1 MSLGPAIA
9 SGGLAMMIP
18 PSALAVILAAIAK
31 MSIGDILIGG
41 IIPGLIMGALYIG
54 YVIIRC
60 ILQPDLAPS
69 YKVTK
74 TPFSVKF
81 NSFIKYLL
89 PLGFIIFLV
98 IGIIILGVA
107 TPTEAAALGC
117 LGSFFLSALYGGLT
131 LESVRKSI
139 EGTVKISVMSLMIM
153 SGAIAFSQILA
164 YSGVSRGLLEFVVQ
178 LPFPPIVLLICMQ
191 IILLL
196 LGTVME
202 QIAIMMVT
210 LPIYMPIIKSLGF
223 DPIWFGIIMLIN
235 LEMALTTPPFGL
247 LLFVLKGV
255 APGDTTMGDIYRA
268 GIPFLFCDAVAMILV
283 IIFPSLVLWLPSL
296 VR

>member
-1 MSLGPAIA
+1 
-9 SGGLAMMIP
+9 MIP

-41 IIPGLIMGALYIG
+41 IIPGLIMGILYIG
-54 YVIIRC
+54 YVVLRC
-60 ILQPDLAPS
+60 ILQPELAPS
-69 YKVTK
+69 YKVPK
-74 TPFSVKF
+74 TSFSVKLH
-81 NSFIKYLL
+81 SFVKYLL

-117 LGSFFLSALYGGLT
+117 LGSFILSAFYGGLSF
-131 LESVRKSI
+131 ESIKKSI
-139 EGTVKISVMSLMIM
+139 EGTIKITVMSLMIM

-164 YSGVSRGLLEFVVQ
+164 YSGVSRGLLEFVVA

-255 APGDTTMGDIYRA
+255 ASEDTTMSDIYRA
-268 GIPFLFCDAVAMILV
+268 GIPFLCCDAVAMALV
-283 IIFPSLVLWLPSL
+283 IMFPALVLWLPSL
-296 VR
+296 IR